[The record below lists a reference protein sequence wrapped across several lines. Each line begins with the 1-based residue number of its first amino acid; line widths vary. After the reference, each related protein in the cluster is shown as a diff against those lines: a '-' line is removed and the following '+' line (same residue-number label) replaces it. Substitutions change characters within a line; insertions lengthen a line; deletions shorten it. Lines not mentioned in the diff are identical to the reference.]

1 MTAWKYHWQSF
12 QNGPKLA
19 TEKGTHHRPSI
30 KGTWTAKKYLD
41 IDVLIMKL
49 FFFPVF
55 FPCMSRGSH
64 RELAINEGKSDEVQ
78 TEHLP
83 SFPLLDVVI
92 AEVYQEHGL
101 TWRPLSPF
109 TTIFGIRVWTIAT
122 AAGASGG
129 RAKGGRVGRSG
140 LGHFTSSQI
149 KGRPNNQSQVGMVDF
164 WDVLHDG
171 IYLGMVQKAEISF
184 ESVQTDLALA

>member
-1 MTAWKYHWQSF
+1 MTACKYHWQSF

-49 FFFPVF
+49 FFSVF
-55 FPCMSRGSH
+55 YHVWAGVHIENWRSMKGN
-64 RELAINEGKSDEVQ
+64 LMNEVQ
-78 TEHLP
+78 TQHLP

-129 RAKGGRVGRSG
+129 SAKGGRVGRSG

-149 KGRPNNQSQVGMVDF
+149 GETQ
-164 WDVLHDG
+164 
-171 IYLGMVQKAEISF
+171 
-184 ESVQTDLALA
+184 

>member
-1 MTAWKYHWQSF
+1 MF
-12 QNGPKLA
+12 FC
-19 TEKGTHHRPSI
+19 
-30 KGTWTAKKYLD
+30 
-41 IDVLIMKL
+41 VL
-49 FFFPVF
+49 
-55 FPCMSRGSH
+55 PCTSRGSH

-129 RAKGGRVGRSG
+129 RAKGGQKGRSG
-140 LGHFTSSQI
+140 LGHFTSSQ
-149 KGRPNNQSQVGMVDF
+149 KGGNPIINLKLAWLIF
-164 WDVLHDG
+164 WDVFHDG
-171 IYLGMVQKAEISF
+171 IYLGTVQKAEISF
-184 ESVQTDLALA
+184 ESVQTDLVLV